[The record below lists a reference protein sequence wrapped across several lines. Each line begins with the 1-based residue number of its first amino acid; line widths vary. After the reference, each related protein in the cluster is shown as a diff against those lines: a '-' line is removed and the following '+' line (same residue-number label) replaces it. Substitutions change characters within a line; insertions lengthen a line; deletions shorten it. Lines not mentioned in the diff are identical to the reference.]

1 MKALEIP
8 LGKRT
13 KFYRFFEMLPAIIS
27 IGTIIFLILLSI
39 FNPVVASIFVLFIV
53 IIMFV
58 KAIAMAFRT
67 IQGYIV
73 YKKASNLDWTERL
86 NDLKNPYESLERI
99 SNSKTKVYGLEQH
112 IDNLRHIANDPDSFP
127 DKKDIRHGVFVMV
140 YNENYETVQPT
151 IEAVAKSNYDPKKV
165 FLVLAYEQRGGEAT
179 QKVMDR
185 IVKEFKGVFGD
196 ILPIMHPA
204 GLPDE
209 IIGKGPNMTYAG
221 YKFADYIKSKK
232 IDPKN
237 VIITTLDADNRVSK
251 NYLPYLTY
259 EWIVAPNR
267 QKVAYQPVC
276 LFTNNIWDVPAPM
289 RVVAVGNSFWNII
302 SSMRPHLLRNF
313 ASHSQGLQA
322 LIDMDFWSKRTIVE
336 DGHHYYRSYFHFD
349 GDYSVIPIKAS
360 VGQDAVFSDG
370 YWKSIIAQFIQVRR
384 WAYGASD
391 VAYVANNIKHRTKN
405 VKFWPAFTRWVRLL
419 DSHVTQAIIA
429 PIVAFGGWI
438 PLLISPES
446 SQALSVHELPIVIST
461 IQQIAMIGAIIT
473 VFTSFLMLPPK
484 PARYTNARNIWM
496 VLGWIVMPVTS
507 ILYSSLSA
515 YYSQTRLL
523 LGKYLTVFDVT
534 EKHQLKN

>member
-13 KFYRFFEMLPAIIS
+13 KFYRFFEMLPAILS
-27 IGTIIFLILLSI
+27 IGTVVLLVVLSI
-39 FNPVVASIFVLFIV
+39 FSPVAASIFVLLLV

-67 IQGYIV
+67 IQGYV
-73 YKKASNLDWTERL
+73 VFKKTSNIDWTEQL
-86 NDLKNPYESLERI
+86 NDLKTPEKSIERI
-99 SNSKTKVYGLEQH
+99 SKLHSKPFGSEQH
-112 IDNLRHIANDPDSFP
+112 IENLEHIVDSPNDFP
-127 DKKDIRHGVFVMV
+127 NQDDIYHGIFVMI
-140 YNENYETVQPT
+140 YNENYATVKPT
-151 IEAVAKSNYDPKKV
+151 IEAVAKSNYDLKKI
-165 FLVLAYEQRGGEAT
+165 FLVLAYEQRGGEDT
-179 QKVMDR
+179 QKLIDR
-185 IVKEFKGVFGD
+185 IVKEYNGVFKD
-196 ILPIMHPA
+196 ILPIMHPV

-221 YKFADYIKSKK
+221 YKFADFVINKR

-237 VIITTLDADNRVSK
+237 VIITTLDADNRVSN
-251 NYLPYLTY
+251 NYIPYLTY

-267 QKVAYQPVC
+267 QQVSYQPVC

-302 SSMRPHLLRNF
+302 SSMRPHMLRNF

-349 GDYSVIPIKAS
+349 GDYSVIPIRAS
-360 VGQDAVFSDG
+360 IGQDAVFSDG
-370 YWKSIIAQFIQVRR
+370 YWKSIKAQFVQVRR

-391 VAYVANNIKHRTKN
+391 VAYVADSIKYRTKK
-405 VKFWPAFTRWVRLL
+405 VRFWPAFTRWLRLL
-419 DSHVTQAIIA
+419 DSHVTQATIA

-438 PLLISPES
+438 PLFISPEA

-461 IQQIAMIGAIIT
+461 IQQIAMIGVIIT
-473 VFTSFLMLPPK
+473 IFTSFFMLPPK

-496 VLGWIVMPVTS
+496 VLGWLVMPVTS

-523 LGKYLTVFDVT
+523 IGKYLTVFDVT
-534 EKHQLKN
+534 EKHQIE